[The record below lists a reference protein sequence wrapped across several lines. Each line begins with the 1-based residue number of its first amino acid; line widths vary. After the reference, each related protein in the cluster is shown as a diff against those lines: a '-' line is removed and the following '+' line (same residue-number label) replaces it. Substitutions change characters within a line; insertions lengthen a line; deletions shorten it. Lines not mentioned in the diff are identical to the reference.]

1 MHVGT
6 INMWGPHDDVVRWKQ
21 CLADRWRRSVLP
33 SGEVMYHAH
42 VTIETV
48 EVDIVGVESEEYY
61 L

>member
-1 MHVGT
+1 
-6 INMWGPHDDVVRWKQ
+6 MWGPHDDVVRWKQ

-42 VTIETV
+42 LTIETV
-48 EVDIVGVESEEYY
+48 EVDIVGVESEQYD